1 MQWLNYR
8 RIPVLIIGYENLKND
23 TYTELKKML
32 DFIGYPYTEDDLSC
46 AVKSAAET
54 FHRNH
59 TRKNLH
65 PYSAELQRVVLN
77 EIRQVDAALLKHGI
91 SLNHPYEET

>member
-1 MQWLNYR
+1 MQWLRYNA
-8 RIPVLIIGYENLKND
+8 IPVHIVGYENLKKN

-32 DFIGYPYTEDDLSC
+32 DFLGYPYSEDDILC
-46 AVKSAAET
+46 AVKGSGEN

-65 PYSAELQRVVLN
+65 PFSPALQQFVLN
-77 EIRQVDAALLKHGI
+77 EIKQVDAGLLKHGI
-91 SLNHPYEET
+91 SLNHPYEEK